1 LALVE
6 GCKHSLEISIPVPEV
21 EGETDRVTADVQK
34 RAKLPG
40 FRPGKAPTSIIRKQ
54 FAGDIR
60 QQVLEHLIPKF
71 LQKQFEAENLNV
83 VGTPDITDVHFHS
96 GEPLRFKA
104 QFEVVPQ
111 IELGE
116 YRGVEIAYADPQVTD
131 EDIEKRI
138 AEIREQKAQYV
149 NVDPRPVEDGD
160 HAVVSL
166 ESISGVDGEPVKSD
180 EMVLEIGGPDTFP
193 AFTENLRGLTPGDE
207 REFDVTYP
215 EEYGGARLAGRTVR
229 FHAIL
234 KGIRRKE
241 LPEVNDEFA
250 QDLGDYRDAAEL
262 REAIRKSTFAQRE
275 YEAQQ
280 DAKNKI
286 VDKLVEA
293 HDFPV
298 PEVFVER
305 QVKNRVE
312 QSLRAMAAEGLDP
325 KSIKLDWNK
334 VKESQR
340 EKALHEVKASMI
352 LSRISEREAIGATRD
367 EVDREVEKVARQ
379 QKEPVAAVHM
389 RFEKD
394 GTLGRIATHIQTEKT
409 LGFLFEQARK
419 TADA

>member
-1 LALVE
+1 MALVE

-160 HAVVSL
+160 HARR
-166 ESISGVDGEPVKSD
+166 GRRARF
-180 EMVLEIGGPDTFP
+180 GGNGKRS
-193 AFTENLRGLTPGDE
+193 ANE
-207 REFDVTYP
+207 
-215 EEYGGARLAGRTVR
+215 
-229 FHAIL
+229 
-234 KGIRRKE
+234 
-241 LPEVNDEFA
+241 
-250 QDLGDYRDAAEL
+250 
-262 REAIRKSTFAQRE
+262 
-275 YEAQQ
+275 
-280 DAKNKI
+280 
-286 VDKLVEA
+286 
-293 HDFPV
+293 
-298 PEVFVER
+298 
-305 QVKNRVE
+305 
-312 QSLRAMAAEGLDP
+312 
-325 KSIKLDWNK
+325 
-334 VKESQR
+334 
-340 EKALHEVKASMI
+340 
-352 LSRISEREAIGATRD
+352 
-367 EVDREVEKVARQ
+367 
-379 QKEPVAAVHM
+379 
-389 RFEKD
+389 
-394 GTLGRIATHIQTEKT
+394 
-409 LGFLFEQARK
+409 
-419 TADA
+419 